1 MFNLD
6 FTGRHVV
13 VTGGT
18 GALGAAVVQTLIDA
32 GAVCHIPAFGQ
43 PQGAVDKRVHIQS
56 NIDLTDESAVS
67 KFYDSLPS
75 LWASIHTAGGF
86 AAAAIA
92 DTSLQMWKQMH
103 DTNSVT
109 AFLCC
114 REAIKKIRRTN
125 SQGSGGGASGGRIV
139 NVAAKPALIPTAGLT
154 AYSASKAAVVSLTV
168 SLSEELAAEKIWVNA
183 VVPSIMDTPSNRQAM
198 PKADHD
204 KLPKLSEVAATIA
217 FLASPQNQVTRGALV
232 PVYGRS

>member
-1 MFNLD
+1 MLSLD

-32 GAVCHIPAFGQ
+32 GAVCHVPAFRQ
-43 PQGAVDKRVHIQS
+43 PGTAVHERVRIQS
-56 NIDLTDESAVS
+56 NIDLTDELAVG

-86 AAAAIA
+86 TAAAIA
-92 DTSLQMWKQMH
+92 DTSLAAWKQMH

-109 AFLCC
+109 CFLCC
-114 REAIKKIRRTN
+114 REAIKRIRRT
-125 SQGSGGGASGGRIV
+125 SAQGGGGGGRIV
-139 NVAAKPALIPTAGLT
+139 NVAAKPALIPTAGLS
-154 AYSASKAAVVSLTV
+154 AYSASKAAVASLTV
-168 SLSEELAAEKIWVNA
+168 SLSEELAAGKIWVNA
-183 VVPSIMDTPSNRQAM
+183 VVPSIMDTPMNRQEM

-204 KLPKLSEVAATIA
+204 KWPKPSEVAATIA